1 MDAAR
6 RAGVGHVVKQ
16 SVPWAGADAPVVV
29 SRWHG
34 QIEESLTASGL
45 PAVILRPGFFM
56 SNLLT
61 SAEQVRRDGKLS
73 APAGTAR
80 IAMIDPRD
88 VAAVAVT
95 TLTTPGAGG
104 EADVLTGPEALN
116 YEQIA
121 HQLSVVTGRP
131 IEFVT
136 VSDEAARHGMA
147 EAGTPT
153 WLVELFGMFRA
164 GAAARTTGA
173 VRAVT
178 GREPRTFAHDHVA
191 AVCVVHRIAS
201 FDKVGPACGTRR
213 SGSIAESAVNA
224 RQPDTVRGWIRCVTR
239 SPPVPGSGRPS

>member
-1 MDAAR
+1 VIEEASA
-6 RAGVGHVVKQ
+6 AGVSRIVKLSAAMAQVGSPLAVV
-16 SVPWAGADAPVVV
+16 D
-29 SRWHG
+29 WHG

-56 SNLLT
+56 SNLLA

-121 HQLSVVTGRP
+121 HQLSVVTDR
-131 IEFVT
+131 V
-136 VSDEAARHGMA
+136 RH
-147 EAGTPT
+147 
-153 WLVELFGMFRA
+153 R
-164 GAAARTTGA
+164 
-173 VRAVT
+173 VR
-178 GREPRTFAHDHVA
+178 
-191 AVCVVHRIAS
+191 
-201 FDKVGPACGTRR
+201 
-213 SGSIAESAVNA
+213 
-224 RQPDTVRGWIRCVTR
+224 
-239 SPPVPGSGRPS
+239 